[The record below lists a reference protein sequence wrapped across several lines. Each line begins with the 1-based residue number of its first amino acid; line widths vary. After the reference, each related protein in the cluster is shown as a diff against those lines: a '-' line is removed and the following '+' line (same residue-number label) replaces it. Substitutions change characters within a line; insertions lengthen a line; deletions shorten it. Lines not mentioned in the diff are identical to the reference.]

1 MARLTKK
8 MLARIKAARKQ
19 ATAMAGVFPLNG
31 PTGNGKTAQALT
43 DLPIP
48 QPPPRGF
55 FTQLPSTELVASLH
69 GALLQ
74 TINYGVKPSDLDLLR
89 DECVRRGLL

>member
-1 MARLTKK
+1 MARRPTKTT
-8 MLARIKAARKQ
+8 RQAARERFPVPS
-19 ATAMAGVFPLNG
+19 ATAADIAVVHGFP
-31 PTGNGKTAQALT
+31 
-43 DLPIP
+43 
-48 QPPPRGF
+48 PPPRGF

-69 GALLQ
+69 GALIQ

>member
-1 MARLTKK
+1 MARRLTKTRRRTTTVPNGGTVPYPT
-8 MLARIKAARKQ
+8 MPELIH
-19 ATAMAGVFPLNG
+19 PL
-31 PTGNGKTAQALT
+31 
-43 DLPIP
+43 
-48 QPPPRGF
+48 PPPRGF

>member
-1 MARLTKK
+1 MARRPTKTNRR
-8 MLARIKAARKQ
+8 LPTTPI
-19 ATAMAGVFPLNG
+19 VPELVHPL
-31 PTGNGKTAQALT
+31 
-43 DLPIP
+43 
-48 QPPPRGF
+48 PPPRGF

-74 TINYGVKPSDLDLLR
+74 TINYGVKPSDLELLR